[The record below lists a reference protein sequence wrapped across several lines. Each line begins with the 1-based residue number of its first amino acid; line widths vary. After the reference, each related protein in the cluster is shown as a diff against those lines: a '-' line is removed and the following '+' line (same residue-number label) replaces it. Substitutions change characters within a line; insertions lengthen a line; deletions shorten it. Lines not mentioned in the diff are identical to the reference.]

1 MKSEREPL
9 KRNPIKHVVP
19 GARVVLAAALGVAAC
34 QEAVTAPGACPEYC
48 PPESVQLVDTVL
60 VEAIRADSTFVG
72 YVTPWEAAGLQ
83 LVNDPAGTGAV
94 TASRAVMRF
103 FAFPERL
110 LLNAADT
117 ITAPVSSI
125 DSFSV
130 SISVQARAAEATGL
144 ELVLYR
150 LPVTVDSTATFGD
163 LDPFFVDSARIA
175 VVPVPD
181 TLQTGTLKAVVPES
195 AFPTFTAD
203 GPRAAIGIELRST
216 TGAFVNLGTLESNQG
231 AELTRFVQVDS
242 AGTAVPRKDA
252 RVPELD
258 TFVAP
263 PLPAAGAGVL
273 RIGGVPAARA
283 LMRVTLPAA
292 ARDSA
297 AIVRATIQLVPTE
310 PVLGAPGDSIRI
322 LAQAVTAN
330 FGAKSPLLIV
340 PIDSVEIR
348 STVAAVGQA
357 DTIRV
362 DVTEILRA
370 WLVNKDLPHLLVLR
384 AVPEGSRLS
393 EVRAGSSAFTAAR
406 PTLHITFVPSA
417 EPGGS

>member
-1 MKSEREPL
+1 MKSEPEPL

-48 PPESVQLVDTVL
+48 PPESVQLVDSVL
-60 VEAIRADSTFVG
+60 VEAIRDDLTFVG

-94 TASRAVMRF
+94 TASRAVIRF
-103 FAFPERL
+103 FGFPERL
-110 LLNAADT
+110 LLNDT
-117 ITAPVSSI
+117 ITVPVSSI

-181 TLQTGTLKAVVPES
+181 TLQTGTVEAVVPES

-203 GPRAAIGIELRST
+203 GPRAAVGIELRST

-263 PLPAAGAGVL
+263 PFPAAGAGVL
-273 RIGGVPAARA
+273 RIGGVPAARV

-297 AIVRATIQLVPTE
+297 AIVRATIQLVPTG

-330 FGAKSPLLIV
+330 VGAKSPLLIV

-370 WLVNKDLPHLLVLR
+370 WLVNGDLPRLLVLR
-384 AVPEGSRLS
+384 AVPEGSRFS
-393 EVRAGSSAFTAAR
+393 EVRAGSSALTAAR

>member
-60 VEAIRADSTFVG
+60 VEAIRGDSTFVG

-94 TASRAVMRF
+94 TASRAVVRF

-110 LLNAADT
+110 LLNDT

-130 SISVQARAAEATGL
+130 SISVQARAAEAPGL

-181 TLQTGTLKAVVPES
+181 TLQTGTVKAVVPES

-203 GPRAAIGIELRST
+203 GPRAAVGIELRST
-216 TGAFVNLGTLESNQG
+216 TGAFVNLGTLESGQG

-297 AIVRATIQLVPTE
+297 AIVRATIQLVPTG

-322 LAQAVTAN
+322 LAQAVTADV
-330 FGAKSPLLIV
+330 GAKSPLLIV

-370 WLVNKDLPHLLVLR
+370 WLVNEDLPHVLVLR

-393 EVRAGSSAFTAAR
+393 EVRAGSSALTAAR
-406 PTLHITFVPSA
+406 PTLFITFVPSA